1 MSINLYDFHD
11 IIRETYNEYV
21 SRYEIDLVDF
31 KSEFGADSEPK
42 FIDYQR
48 IYLGKM
54 RDYIIENLGKIDNED
69 LDSQFYHDKLQE
81 ALSENKKMFH
91 FLNIRLNP
99 MNYIQEQKENTSK
112 DEYLEF
118 FDNLNNNK
126 ITESG
131 MIKFIK
137 SHETIKELETLIR
150 DIDNFI
156 VNYNVGKAFNNWE
169 GFQFDEAYKRP
180 LSEELFNTLKELVL
194 SKIKELKGHNEHSGE
209 NEEMKPLFKTQ
220 TESVLFH
227 IFEFTPYDK
236 HSIINENEAVRLAN
250 DYGWT
255 SKTSGQQFQE
265 HYNKLVFPN
274 NRTNVNEIKNKKS
287 LTTRISYYNN
297 IIEKLSVENKT
308 PALKELEILNSL
320 YNHYKFN

>member
-1 MSINLYDFHD
+1 MAINLYDFHD

-31 KSEFGADSEPK
+31 KNEYGTDSELK

-54 RDYIIENLGKIDNED
+54 RDYIIENLGKINNED

-99 MNYIQEQKENTSK
+99 MNYIPEQKEKTSK

-169 GFQFDEAYKRP
+169 DFQFDETYKRP
-180 LSEELFNTLKELVL
+180 LSEEIFNTFKELVL
-194 SKIKELKGHNEHSGE
+194 SKIEELKNLEITS
-209 NEEMKPLFKTQ
+209 NK
-220 TESVLFH
+220 
-227 IFEFTPYDK
+227 
-236 HSIINENEAVRLAN
+236 
-250 DYGWT
+250 T
-255 SKTSGQQFQE
+255 SKKHYTKYLWFEVGKLLAEGKIQE
-265 HYNKLVFPN
+265 YRKDNPKISFKNIAIHFGNKSY
-274 NRTNVNEIKNKKS
+274 EIYIKAALQGYIESSTDKNIYLHIEKME
-287 LTTRISYYNN
+287 N
-297 IIEKLSVENKT
+297 IIKYCEENKIDVCQDFIDKYNELLHK
-308 PALKELEILNSL
+308 LK
-320 YNHYKFN
+320 

>member
-1 MSINLYDFHD
+1 MAINLYDFHD

-99 MNYIQEQKENTSK
+99 MNYIQEQKGNTSNNYLSGYLNDINNGLVTK
-112 DEYLEF
+112 LDMINYLKSYNCIEEFEAILKGIDEYYAHNVVN
-118 FDNLNNNK
+118 NLLLNEERFN
-126 ITESG
+126 S
-131 MIKFIK
+131 F
-137 SHETIKELETLIR
+137 KELI
-150 DIDNFI
+150 
-156 VNYNVGKAFNNWE
+156 
-169 GFQFDEAYKRP
+169 
-180 LSEELFNTLKELVL
+180 L
-194 SKIKELKGHNEHSGE
+194 SKIKELKEDNENSGE
-209 NEEMKPLFKTQ
+209 NEEIKPQFKTH

-227 IFEFTPYDK
+227 IFEFTPYEK
-236 HSIINENEAVRLAN
+236 HSIINENEAVKLAN
-250 DYGWT
+250 DYGWI

-265 HYNKLVFPN
+265 HYNKLVFPD
-274 NRTNVNEIKNKKS
+274 NRTNVNEFPNKKS

-320 YNHYKFN
+320 YHHYKFN

>member
-48 IYLGKM
+48 VYLGKM

-99 MNYIQEQKENTSK
+99 MNYIQEQKGNTSNN
-112 DEYLEF
+112 YLSGYLNDINNELVTKLDMINYLKSYNSIEEF
-118 FDNLNNNK
+118 EALLEGIEDFDKKYYAENLVYNQNK
-126 ITESG
+126 GDLTES
-131 MIKFIK
+131 F
-137 SHETIKELETLIR
+137 ST
-150 DIDNFI
+150 F
-156 VNYNVGKAFNNWE
+156 
-169 GFQFDEAYKRP
+169 
-180 LSEELFNTLKELVL
+180 KELVL
-194 SKIKELKGHNEHSGE
+194 SKIEELKGHNEHSGE
-209 NEEMKPLFKTQ
+209 NEEIKPQFKTQ

-265 HYNKLVFPN
+265 HYNKLIFPN
-274 NRTNVNEIKNKKS
+274 NRTNVNEIPNKKS

-320 YNHYKFN
+320 YHHYKFN

>member
-1 MSINLYDFHD
+1 MAINLYDFHD

-31 KSEFGADSEPK
+31 KNEYGTDSELK

-54 RDYIIENLGKIDNED
+54 RDYIIENLGKINNED

-99 MNYIQEQKENTSK
+99 MNYIPEQKEKTSK

-156 VNYNVGKAFNNWE
+156 ENYNVGKAFNNWE

-180 LSEELFNTLKELVL
+180 LSEEIFYTFKELVL
-194 SKIKELKGHNEHSGE
+194 SKIEELKHSKITS
-209 NEEMKPLFKTQ
+209 N
-220 TESVLFH
+220 
-227 IFEFTPYDK
+227 
-236 HSIINENEAVRLAN
+236 N
-250 DYGWT
+250 T
-255 SKTSGQQFQE
+255 SKK
-265 HYNKLVFPN
+265 HYTENLWFEVGLKFATGEMFNLLKNSNPTQVAKKLGN
-274 NRTNVNEIKNKKS
+274 NSYRPYIGSTIGTENVKGDKNIFNNLDKME
-287 LTTRISYYNN
+287 N
-297 IIEKLSVENKT
+297 IIKYCEENKIDVCQDFIDKYNELLHK
-308 PALKELEILNSL
+308 LK
-320 YNHYKFN
+320 